1 MKEEIFTFA
10 PTAEE
15 LRNFAKEALEN
26 LEGSES
32 KFPLEIRWTDR
43 QHTVFVCRP
52 DDVPKLTTALATES
66 VEYGGEKYIV
76 LLGAK

>member
-10 PTAEE
+10 PTKEE
-15 LRNFAKEALEN
+15 IVEIAKEALEN
-26 LEGSES
+26 LGGEGN
-32 KFPLEIRWTDR
+32 FPLEFRWTDG

-52 DDVPKLTTALATES
+52 DDVPELTTALATES